1 MTEIAIAAVEPV
13 ETSDVNVAATQI
25 YPERQDA
32 AEELTPVHTD
42 PWSGVPFGL
51 VDAKL
56 LLNPASQVAS
66 PAARC
71 APTDCRPRRY
81 ASSALS

>member
-13 ETSDVNVAATQI
+13 ETSDLNVAATQI

-56 LLNPASQVAS
+56 LLNPASAGRIAGSTVRAYRL
-66 PAARC
+66 PAKAVRLL
-71 APTDCRPRRY
+71 RP
-81 ASSALS
+81 